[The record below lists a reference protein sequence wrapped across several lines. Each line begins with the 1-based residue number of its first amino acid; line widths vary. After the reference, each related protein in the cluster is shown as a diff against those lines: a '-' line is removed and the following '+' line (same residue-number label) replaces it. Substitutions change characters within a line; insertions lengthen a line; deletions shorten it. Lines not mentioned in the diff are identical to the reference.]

1 MKLNTKSRYAT
12 RAMLELARHY
22 GEGPILLKE
31 VSAKQQISLQY
42 LEHIV
47 RSLVTAGLVNSSRG
61 VNGGVWLAR
70 PPSEI
75 KLAEAVQ
82 AVEGDTSPVDCVM
95 NPSAC
100 QRSRNCATR
109 DVWSDVKDAIDG
121 VLASVTLEDLLQR
134 QKAKETP
141 ADNMYQI

>member
-47 RSLVTAGLVNSSRG
+47 RSLVTAGLVNS
-61 VNGGVWLAR
+61 
-70 PPSEI
+70 
-75 KLAEAVQ
+75 
-82 AVEGDTSPVDCVM
+82 
-95 NPSAC
+95 
-100 QRSRNCATR
+100 
-109 DVWSDVKDAIDG
+109 
-121 VLASVTLEDLLQR
+121 
-134 QKAKETP
+134 
-141 ADNMYQI
+141 